1 MTPLKYSTGHLP
13 LHFRILG
20 ALLILIGVWR
30 LMLADWS
37 GLIPIVAGA
46 AILFLQSH
54 LVFDLSQKKYR
65 SQIELLGLHF
75 GTWHP
80 TQPFTGLTITTITQ
94 SQTMS
99 VRAASR
105 VETDTHHQ
113 LIANTANGNISLLDG
128 DNPTIHAAAQ
138 HIAQAL
144 AIPITDLTSNNNI

>member
-1 MTPLKYSTGHLP
+1 MTTLKYATGHLP

-20 ALLILIGVWR
+20 ALLILIGAWR

-54 LVFDLSQKKYR
+54 LVLDPIQKRYR

-75 GTWHP
+75 GTCQT
-80 TQPFTGLTITTITQ
+80 TQSFTGLTITTITQ

-113 LIANTANGNISLLDG
+113 LIANTANGNISLLEG
-128 DNPTIHAAAQ
+128 DSPTIEAAAQ
-138 HIAQAL
+138 QIAQAL
-144 AIPITDLTSNNNI
+144 SIPITGLSATNNT